1 MKKNLYFAVCILA
14 NYSVKKVNRLQK
26 DFYKCTYNMCKV
38 CLILEL
44 TFQKAISHT
53 YKLDNHLFN
62 SFYFD
67 NWFFMHHIFQSPPLA
82 ISNL

>member
-1 MKKNLYFAVCILA
+1 MY
-14 NYSVKKVNRLQK
+14 LQYVQSLLNFGIDFSKSHKSLMPK
-26 DFYKCTYNMCKV
+26 D
-38 CLILEL
+38 
-44 TFQKAISHT
+44 T